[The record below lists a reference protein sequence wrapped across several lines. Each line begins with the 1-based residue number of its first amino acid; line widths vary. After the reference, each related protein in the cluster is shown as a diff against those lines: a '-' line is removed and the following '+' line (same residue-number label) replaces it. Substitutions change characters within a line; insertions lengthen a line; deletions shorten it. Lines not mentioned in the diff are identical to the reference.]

1 MNSPT
6 FYIKLYFLTF
16 LVFLG
21 IDAIW
26 LGVIAKNLYASKI
39 GHLMADRPNLLAAF
53 IFYVINIVGI
63 IIFAV
68 NPGLA
73 KNSIQTTL
81 IYGALYGFLTYA
93 TYDLTNLATLKDWPL
108 SVTIIDLIWGTVL
121 SATVA
126 GAGYLIATR
135 II

>member
-21 IDAIW
+21 IDAVW
-26 LGVIAKNLYASKI
+26 LGIIAKNLYSSKI
-39 GHLMADRPNLLAAF
+39 GHLMTDNPNLLAAF
-53 IFYVINIVGI
+53 VFYALNIIGI
-63 IIFAV
+63 IVFAV

-81 IYGALYGFLTYA
+81 MYGALYGLLTYA
-93 TYDLTNLATLKDWPL
+93 TYDLTNLATLRDWPL

-126 GAGYLIATR
+126 CAGYLIATR